1 MQINWLILDFKEI
14 NNFNL
19 YQLLRLRSKVFVVE
33 QNCVYQDLDD
43 KDQKAKH
50 IIGVFDNQVIA
61 CSRVLFEEGYYLIGR
76 IIVEKKYR
84 RKKIGEIIVNK
95 SIQYILNISKNNKI
109 KISAQ
114 ARLNDFYINLGFIKK
129 GEKYM
134 EDGILHQAMYY
145 EKSNYSVN
153 DVKN

>member
-1 MQINWLILDFKEI
+1 VQINWLILDFKEI

-19 YQLLRLRSKVFVVE
+19 YQLLKLRSKVFVVE

-50 IIGVFDNQVIA
+50 IIGVYDNQVIA

-84 RKKIGEIIVNK
+84 RKNIGEKIVNK

-114 ARLNDFYINLGFIKK
+114 ARLNDFYINLGFVKK
-129 GEKYM
+129 GKKYM

-145 EKSNYSVN
+145 K
-153 DVKN
+153 

>member
-19 YQLLRLRSKVFVVE
+19 YQLLKLRSKVFVVE

-50 IIGVFDNQVIA
+50 IIGVFGNQVIA

-84 RKKIGEIIVNK
+84 RKKIGQIIVNK
-95 SIQYILNISKNNKI
+95 SIQYILSINKNNKI

-114 ARLNDFYINLGFIKK
+114 ARLNDFYIKLGFIKK
-129 GEKYM
+129 GKKYM

-145 EKSNYSVN
+145 E
-153 DVKN
+153 

>member
-19 YQLLRLRSKVFVVE
+19 YQLLKLRSKVFVVE

-50 IIGVFDNQVIA
+50 IIGVFGNQVIA

-84 RKKIGEIIVNK
+84 RKNIGQIIVNK
-95 SIQYILNISKNNKI
+95 SIQYILSINKNNKI

-114 ARLNDFYINLGFIKK
+114 ARLNDFYIKLGFIKK
-129 GEKYM
+129 GKKYM

-145 EKSNYSVN
+145 E
-153 DVKN
+153 

>member
-84 RKKIGEIIVNK
+84 RKKIGQIIVNK
-95 SIQYILNISKNNKI
+95 SIQYILSINKNNKI

-114 ARLNDFYINLGFIKK
+114 ARLNDFYIKLGFIKK
-129 GEKYM
+129 GGKYM
-134 EDGILHQAMYY
+134 EDGILHQVMYY
-145 EKSNYSVN
+145 E
-153 DVKN
+153 

>member
-1 MQINWLILDFKEI
+1 VQINWLILDFKEI

-19 YQLLRLRSKVFVVE
+19 YQLLKLRSKVFVVE

-50 IIGVFDNQVIA
+50 IIGVYDNQVIA
-61 CSRVLFEEGYYLIGR
+61 CSRVLFEKGYYLIGR

-84 RKKIGEIIVNK
+84 RKNIGQIIVNK
-95 SIQYILNISKNNKI
+95 SIQYILSINKKNKI

-114 ARLNDFYINLGFIKK
+114 ARLNDFYIKLGFIKK
-129 GEKYM
+129 GKKYM

-145 EKSNYSVN
+145 E
-153 DVKN
+153 

>member
-19 YQLLRLRSKVFVVE
+19 YQLLKLRSKVFVVE

-50 IIGVFDNQVIA
+50 IIGVFDSQVIA

-114 ARLNDFYINLGFIKK
+114 ARLNDFYINLGFVKK
-129 GEKYM
+129 GKEYM
-134 EDGILHQAMYY
+134 EDGIPHTAMLFAY
-145 EKSNYSVN
+145 
-153 DVKN
+153 

>member
-19 YQLLRLRSKVFVVE
+19 YQLLKLRSKVFVVE

-114 ARLNDFYINLGFIKK
+114 ARLNDFYINLGFVKK
-129 GEKYM
+129 GKKYM

-145 EKSNYSVN
+145 E
-153 DVKN
+153 